1 MLLKLL
7 FTDPLTFV
15 LIAFPLLY
23 SLVLH
28 EMAHAVVAYR
38 FGDYTAKIHGRFS
51 INPLKH
57 LDPMGTILLLLFGFG
72 WAKPVPINFSFLK
85 PRRMGIICCSLAGV
99 AVNFLIA
106 FACLFLQKIFLAVY
120 PAKPIILA
128 LTITAHIN
136 LILASFNLIP
146 IPPLDGSRV
155 LSELLPRSL
164 DRLMYSLERYGF
176 VIIFVLL
183 YIGLLDPII
192 QFIMGI
198 LISIISIFI

>member
-1 MLLKLL
+1 M
-7 FTDPLTFV
+7 T
-15 LIAFPLLY
+15 
-23 SLVLH
+23 
-28 EMAHAVVAYR
+28 
-38 FGDYTAKIHGRFS
+38 
-51 INPLKH
+51 
-57 LDPMGTILLLLFGFG
+57 
-72 WAKPVPINFSFLK
+72 
-85 PRRMGIICCSLAGV
+85 
-99 AVNFLIA
+99 VNFLIA
-106 FACLFLQKIFLAVY
+106 FICLFLQKIFLAIL

-128 LTITAHIN
+128 LTMTAHIN

-164 DRLMYSLERYGF
+164 DNFMYSLERYGF

-198 LISIISIFI
+198 LISIINIFI